1 MAKDLTKG
9 SIFKELLW
17 MSIPTSIGFTFQMI
31 YDLVDIYW
39 IGMISKE
46 AIAGVGIFST
56 VFWVVEA
63 LNEIIGVSSIS
74 LISQSYGKKDIKKTN
89 LAIEQTIAFKF
100 FVALIGALFFAI
112 FLEPIMKIFGDE
124 IVTQY
129 GLNYGYIRIFFLPIM
144 FSSFSV
150 NTALRNIGDSKTPMN
165 IMILASILNILLDPI
180 LIFDKIPFINLPG
193 LGLGVKGAAVATII
207 SQSIAFA
214 IGFYILFSGK
224 KGVKPSI
231 KGLFKLNWEIDKKLL
246 TIGLPNG
253 LEVFARQMSM
263 TIILYFVSI
272 FGTSVV
278 SGYTIAGRIFGLAF
292 MPLVGLSMG
301 GSAIVGQ
308 SLGAEKVDRAEKTAK
323 ISAYT
328 TTFLTLIFMI
338 IVFLFSKNIIGIF
351 SKDIEVI
358 KYGSEFLVFSSFG
371 LLFVAYAF
379 GIGIVFPGSGYN
391 TPYLFMSI
399 GSRWLVQI
407 PLLYLF
413 INIMH
418 LPVIWVWLSFVFG
431 DLFEFFIA
439 MYFYKQGKW
448 KYKRV

>member
-1 MAKDLTKG
+1 MAKDLTRG
-9 SIFKELLW
+9 SIFKELLL

-74 LISQSYGKKDIKKTN
+74 LISQNYGRKDIKKTN

-100 FVALIGALFFAI
+100 FVALIGSIFFAF
-112 FLEPIMKIFGDE
+112 FLEPILQIFADDTV
-124 IVTQY
+124 IQY
-129 GLNYGYIRIFFLPIM
+129 GLDYGYIRVFFLPIM

-165 IMILASILNILLDPI
+165 IMIFASILNVLLDPI
-180 LIFDKIPFINLPG
+180 LIFDNIPFVNVPGFG
-193 LGLGVKGAAVATII
+193 LGIKGAAIATII
-207 SQSIAFA
+207 SQSIAFL

-224 KGVKPSI
+224 RGIKPSI

-263 TIILYFVSI
+263 TIILYFISI

-278 SGYTIAGRIFGLAF
+278 SGYTVAGRIFGLAF

-308 SLGAEKVDRAEKTAK
+308 SLGAEKIDRAEKTAK
-323 ISAYT
+323 ISAIT
-328 TTFLTLIFMI
+328 TTALTLIFMI
-338 IVFLFSKNIIGIF
+338 IVFLFSENIIGLF
-351 SKDIEVI
+351 SSDPEVI
-358 KYGSEFLVFSSFG
+358 KYGSEFLVFGSLG
-371 LLFVAYAF
+371 LLFVSYAF

-391 TPYLFMSI
+391 TPYFFMSL
-399 GSRWLVQI
+399 GSRWFVQI
-407 PLLYLF
+407 PLLFLF

-418 LPVIWVWLSFVFG
+418 LPVLWVWLSFVFG
-431 DLFEFFIA
+431 DLFEFVIA

>member
-1 MAKDLTKG
+1 
-9 SIFKELLW
+9 

>member
-1 MAKDLTKG
+1 MSKDLTKG
-9 SIFKELLW
+9 NILKELLW

-56 VFWVVEA
+56 IFWVVES

-74 LISQSYGKKDIKKTN
+74 LISQNYGRKDIEKTN

-100 FVALIGALFFAI
+100 FVALIGAIFFAFSLDPILNI
-112 FLEPIMKIFGDE
+112 FAGKD
-124 IVTQY
+124 VVQY
-129 GLNYGYIRIFFLPIM
+129 GLNYGYIRVFFLPIM

-165 IMILASILNILLDPI
+165 IMIFSSLLNIILDPI
-180 LIFDKIPFINLPG
+180 FIFDTIPFTNIPGFG
-193 LGLGVKGAAVATII
+193 LGITGAAIATVI
-207 SQSIAFA
+207 SQSIAFL

-224 KGVKPSI
+224 RGIKPSI

-253 LEVFARQMSM
+253 LEVFARQMAM
-263 TIILYFVSI
+263 TIILYFISI

-278 SGYTIAGRIFGLAF
+278 SGYTIASKIFGLAF
-292 MPLVGLSMG
+292 MPLMGLSMG

-308 SLGAEKVDRAEKTAK
+308 SLGAERIDRAEKTAK
-323 ISAYT
+323 VSALT
-328 TTFLTLIFMI
+328 TTISTLVFMI
-338 IVFLFSKNIIGIF
+338 IVFLFSKNIISFF
-351 SKDIEVI
+351 SKDVEVI
-358 KYGSEFLVFSSFG
+358 KYGSEFLVFGSLG
-371 LLFVAYAF
+371 LLFVSYAF

-391 TPYLFMSI
+391 MPYLFMSI

-407 PLLYLF
+407 PLLFIF

-418 LPVIWVWLSFVFG
+418 LPVLWVWLSFVFG
-431 DLFEFFIA
+431 DLFEFIIA